1 MVPVLTQGGC
11 MRNLSVAVLLS
22 IAAQAA
28 SAADEV
34 GRYQAIPLP
43 KSNNDISQT
52 VVIIDT
58 KEGYLWEWVST
69 PPVGRIPDGYY
80 LRYQGRVR
88 PGKAIGEVVDQKQF
102 TTPLK

>member
-1 MVPVLTQGGC
+1 

-22 IAAQAA
+22 IAAHGVN
-28 SAADEV
+28 AADEV

-43 KSNNDISQT
+43 RSNNDISQS

-58 KEGYLWEWVST
+58 KEGYLWEWVSS
-69 PPVGRIPDGYY
+69 PPLGRIPDGYY

-102 TTPLK
+102 IPLLK

>member
-1 MVPVLTQGGC
+1 
-11 MRNLSVAVLLS
+11 MRNLTVAVLLS
-22 IAAQAA
+22 IAAQAV

-43 KSNNDISQT
+43 RSNNDISQT